1 MVDLENCAL
10 CSKTLHFKKTIPKY
24 ASLLLQKHKEHT
36 TIWIG
41 STVLIVEMQNS
52 QGSKAFS
59 SFELTQLAQDP
70 FPTLPIPWVSKNQD
84 QNRTQLS
91 LLVQIHS
98 ITAGRQ
104 SISWQNFPLGH
115 ILMWTKHT
123 DQSGT
128 ISHSRALS
136 LLNMVAYLT
145 EESA

>member
-59 SFELTQLAQDP
+59 SFEHTQLAQDP

-128 ISHSRALS
+128 IGHSRALS